1 MRNPRGEKVIC
12 GVGVNDADYVVIT
25 YETSPKMNGKRSR
38 RIVWECPFYVRWK
51 SMIRRCYSNNKE
63 FKDRTYK
70 DCIVCDEWHLFSN
83 FKSWMEQQDWEG
95 KHLDKDIL
103 IHGNK
108 VYAPD
113 LCVFVDQKVNNF
125 LTERKMTSNPYP
137 TGVVFLNHLN
147 KFKAACHNVK
157 TKQQK
162 HIGLFETAEE
172 AHLAWLFYKLEQ
184 AKSLASEQTDQRVA
198 VALISRYENYLKEKE
213 VE

>member
-1 MRNPRGEKVIC
+1 MKSKLIYGI
-12 GVGVNDADYVVIT
+12 GINDSAEPVSWYT
-25 YETSPKMNGKRSR
+25 LNGKREMCKIYSKWVC
-38 RIVWECPFYVRWK
+38 ILQ
-51 SMIRRCYSNNKE
+51 RCYSDYGLSENP
-63 FKDRTYK
+63 TYRGVT
-70 DCIVCDEWHLFSN
+70 ICDDWKYFTK
-83 FKSWMEQQDWEG
+83 FKSWVQSQTWEDLD
-95 KHLDKDIL
+95 LDKDIL

-198 VALISRYENYLKEKE
+198 VALISRYENYLNKEKE